1 MRKLLILILSLASQF
16 CFAQNQQEFELN
28 WSGSEIFT
36 SEGKSIKILSFEG
49 ANTEAST
56 DFLPYFS
63 KKIKIDNNRSN
74 YSVVLNNPIYIS
86 LNQDEVDLIA
96 PSQIKSKFDFQLSKA
111 GIRKQEYLLV
121 TFLPIRRNPST
132 GLLEKL
138 NKFEIKLISQ
148 SSEQKTKSI
157 TKATYASNS
166 ILSNGKWIKISVD
179 STAIHKITYQQLLD
193 MGIENPTNIRVYGS
207 GGGML
212 PKMNNAVKSDDLILN
227 HIYMYKG
234 NDGIFNSGDYI
245 LFYAKGPKSW
255 QYDEDTDEFVHENH
269 HYSNTSHYFLT
280 SDKTASPLIQKV
292 NNEQN
297 PNTSVTDFDSYR
309 VVDLDKKNLLRS
321 GQLWFGHIFD
331 ITTSYTLPFYFK
343 NLNTSENISI
353 NTHVAGRSSSKTKF
367 ILSSDNNSIGEIAI
381 PSVHTG
387 SYTAT
392 YASQIRQR
400 FTNFKATKDQ
410 FNIKIEYEKG
420 SASSIG
426 WLDYMRLNARCKLIF
441 EGEQLA
447 FRDSKTVD
455 AGNIVNFKL
464 KNTTSNTMV
473 WDVTDP
479 SQAKQIAIELDG
491 DIANINISQDE
502 LKELIAFDFNSEF
515 PKPKFVENV
524 QNQNLH
530 GLSASDLIIVSHPD
544 FLNHANQIA
553 DFHKTHDQLR
563 VSLVNTESV
572 YNEFSSGT
580 VDVAAI
586 RNFVKMFYD
595 RASNEEDI
603 PKYLLLFG
611 DGSYDNKL
619 VSQSNTNKIP
629 TYQSTYSLSPTQ
641 SFVTDD
647 FFGLLDDNEGDA
659 SGLVDIGIGRLPV
672 NSKAEAQIV
681 TSKILNYNKNKNL
694 GKWQTE
700 LSFIGDD
707 EDNNVHMRDANKLA
721 VQVEN
726 SNPEY
731 RIHRIFLDDF
741 TQVST
746 SAGDRYPEVNRNIED
761 NINKGNLIV
770 NYTGHGNENGLAHER
785 IMMIEDIDSW
795 KNENR
800 LPLFMTATC
809 EFSRFDQ
816 YQKLSGGE
824 RILLRDN
831 GGGIGLFTTTRLV
844 YSTPNFFLNQNFYN
858 HVFSRDSKKENLRLG
873 DIMRLTKNASG
884 SSNNKRNFTLLGDPA
899 LKLNYPKENITT
911 LKLNNVDINQTTDTL
926 KALSKIT
933 ISGQLEDRNA
943 QNLNQFNGTLYPTV
957 FDKFSDKTT
966 LGNDE
971 IPFEYKEQ
979 RNALYSGKVSIK
991 NGEFSFS
998 FLVPKD
1004 INFEYGKGK
1013 IQYYAKSNSTTASGY
1028 SDNIIVGGSDI
1039 NNIDDKV
1046 GPEIELYMN
1055 DEQFVNGGTTNESP
1069 LLLAIVQD
1077 SSGIN
1082 TLGTNSGHNI
1092 LATIDQNNDN
1102 SIELNDHYQAQLDSY
1117 QKGQITYQ
1125 LSKLEEGEHQ
1135 LNLKVWDNVNNSSES
1150 QVDFIVA
1157 QDAKLAIKHLLNY
1170 PNPFTTN
1177 TGFYFEHNQAN
1188 GEIEVLIQILTVS
1201 GRLVKS
1207 IETSINSSGFRVG
1220 PINWDGKDDFGDS
1233 IGRGVYFYRVKLRTE
1248 DGKTANKFQK
1258 LVILK

>member
-16 CFAQNQQEFELN
+16 SFAQDQQEFELN
-28 WSGSEIFT
+28 WFNSEVFT

-49 ANTEAST
+49 SNTEAST
-56 DFLPYFS
+56 NFLPYFS
-63 KKIKIDNNRSN
+63 KNLKIDNSRSD
-74 YSVVLNNPIYIS
+74 YSLVLNNTIYES
-86 LNQDEVDLIA
+86 FTQDEMNLID

-111 GIRKQEYLLV
+111 GIRKQEYLQV
-121 TFLPIRRNPST
+121 TFLPIRKNPST

-138 NKFEIKLISQ
+138 KKFEIKLIPQASK
-148 SSEQKTKSI
+148 QKIKSR
-157 TKATYASNS
+157 TKAIYANNS

-212 PKMNNAVKSDDLILN
+212 PKMNNAVKSDDLVLN

-234 NDGIFNSGDYI
+234 SDGIFNSGDYI
-245 LFYAKGPKSW
+245 LFYAKGPRSW

-269 HYSNTSHYFLT
+269 LYSHTSHYFLT
-280 SDKTASPLIQKV
+280 SDKTTSPLIQKV
-292 NNEQN
+292 NNELN
-297 PNTSVTDFDSYR
+297 SNIIVNNFDAYR
-309 VVDLDKKNLLRS
+309 VVDLDNKNLLRS
-321 GQLWFGHIFD
+321 GQLWFGQIFD
-331 ITTSYTLPFYFK
+331 ITTSYTLPFNFQ
-343 NLNTSENISI
+343 NLNTNENISI
-353 NTHVAGRSSSKTKF
+353 NTHVAGRSSSSTKF
-367 ILSSDNNSIGEIAI
+367 ILSSDNNSVGEIDI
-381 PSVHTG
+381 PSVNTS

-400 FTNFKATKDQ
+400 FTDYKATKDQ

-420 SASSIG
+420 SSSSIG
-426 WLDYMRLNARCKLIF
+426 WLDYMRLNARCQLQF

-447 FRDSKTVD
+447 FRDSRS
-455 AGNIVNFKL
+455 AGLGNIANFKL
-464 KNTTSNTMV
+464 KNANSNTMV
-473 WDVTDP
+473 WDVSES
-479 SQAKQIAIELDG
+479 SQVKQIAIELDG
-491 DIANINISQDE
+491 TTADINVSHNE
-502 LKELIAFDFNSEF
+502 LKELIAFNLNSKF
-515 PKPKFVENV
+515 PKPKFVGEI

-530 GLSASDLIIVSHPD
+530 GLSATDLIIVSHPD
-544 FLNHANQIA
+544 FLNQANQIA
-553 DFHKTHDQLR
+553 NFHKTQDQLK
-563 VSLVNTESV
+563 VSLVSTESV

-595 RASNEEDI
+595 RATTEDNM
-603 PKYLLLFG
+603 PKYLLLIG

-647 FFGLLDDNEGDA
+647 FFGLLDDNEGEA
-659 SGLVDIGIGRLPV
+659 SGLVDIGIGRMPV
-672 NSKAEAQIV
+672 NSTEEAQIV
-681 TSKILNYNKNKNL
+681 ISKILNYNKNL
-694 GKWQTE
+694 GKWQTAI
-700 LSFIGDD
+700 SFIGDD

-721 VQVEN
+721 VQLEE

-746 SAGDRYPEVNRNIED
+746 SAGDRYPEVNRKIED

-785 IMMIEDIDSW
+785 IMMREDIDSW

-858 HVFSRDSKKENLRLG
+858 HVFSKDSKNENLRLG
-873 DIMRLTKNASG
+873 DIMRLTKNTSG

-911 LKLNNVDINQTTDTL
+911 LKLNNVDINQITDTL

-933 ISGQLEDRNA
+933 ISGHIEDRNA
-943 QNLNQFNGTLYPTV
+943 QKLNQFNGTLYPTV

-971 IPFEYKEQ
+971 NPFEYKEQ
-979 RNALYSGKVSIK
+979 SNALYSGKASIK
-991 NGEFSFS
+991 NGKFSFS

-1013 IQYYAKSNSTTASGY
+1013 IQYYAKSNTTTASGY

-1055 DEQFVNGGTTNESP
+1055 DEQFVNGGTTYESP
-1069 LLLAIVQD
+1069 LLLAVVQD

-1082 TLGTNSGHNI
+1082 TLGTNSEHNI
-1092 LATIDQNNDN
+1092 IAIIDQNNDN
-1102 SIELNDHYQAQLDSY
+1102 SIKLNDHYQAELDSY

-1125 LSKLEEGEHQ
+1125 LSNLEEGEHQ
-1135 LNLKVWDNVNNSSES
+1135 LNLKIWDNVNNSSES
-1150 QVDFIVA
+1150 QIDFVVA
-1157 QDAKLAIKHLLNY
+1157 QNAKLAIKHLLNY

-1177 TGFYFEHNQAN
+1177 TGFYFEHNQAS

-1201 GRLVKS
+1201 GKLVKT
-1207 IETSINSSGFRVG
+1207 IETLINSSGFRVG

-1248 DGKTANKFQK
+1248 DGKIANKFQK

>member
-1 MRKLLILILSLASQF
+1 MRKLLILILTLASHLS
-16 CFAQNQQEFELN
+16 FAQDQAEFELN
-28 WSGSEIFT
+28 WFSSEVYT
-36 SEGKSIKILSFEG
+36 NEGESIKTLSFEG
-49 ANTEAST
+49 ANFDAST
-56 DFLPYFS
+56 NFLPYFS
-63 KKIKIDNNRSN
+63 KNLKIDDSRSN
-74 YSVVLNNPIYIS
+74 YSVVLNNTSYES
-86 LNQDEVDLIA
+86 LSQQEIELID
-96 PSQIKSKFDFQLSKA
+96 PTQIASRFNFQLNKA
-111 GIRKQEYLLV
+111 GIRKKGYLQV
-121 TFLPIRRNPST
+121 TFLPIRKNPST

-138 NKFEIKLISQ
+138 KKFEIKLISQ
-148 SSEQKTKSI
+148 TSEQKTKSRI
-157 TKATYASNS
+157 KAVYANNS

-179 STAIHKITYQQLLD
+179 TTAIHKISYQQLLD
-193 MGIENPTNIRVYGS
+193 MGIDKPTDIRVYGN

-212 PKMNNAVKSDDLILN
+212 PKMNNADKSDDLVLN
-227 HIYMYKG
+227 HIYMSKG
-234 NDGIFNSGDYI
+234 SDGIFNSGDYI
-245 LFYAKGPKSW
+245 LFYAKGPRSW
-255 QYDEDTDEFVHENH
+255 RYDKDTDEFVHENH
-269 HYSNTSHYFLT
+269 LYSHTSHYFLT
-280 SDKTASPLIQKV
+280 SDKTASPIISQV

-297 PNTSVTDFDSYR
+297 PNVLINDFDSYR
-309 VVDLDKKNLLRS
+309 VIDLDKKNLLRS
-321 GQLWFGHIFD
+321 GQLWFGQIFD
-331 ITTSYTLPFYFK
+331 ITTSYTLPFNFK
-343 NLNTSENISI
+343 NLNTNENISI
-353 NTHVAGRSSSKTKF
+353 NTHVAGRSSSSTKF
-367 ILSSDNNSIGEIAI
+367 ILSSNDNNIGEIDI
-381 PSVHTG
+381 PTVNTS
-387 SYTAT
+387 SYTAS
-392 YASQIRQR
+392 YAAQVRQR

-426 WLDYMRLNARCKLIF
+426 WLDYMRLNARCQLLF
-441 EGEQLA
+441 EGEQLS
-447 FRDSKTVD
+447 FRDSRSVGV
-455 AGNIVNFKL
+455 GNIVSFKL
-464 KNTTSNTMV
+464 KNANTNTKV
-473 WDVTDP
+473 WDVSET
-479 SQAKQIAIELDG
+479 SQVKQIAME
-491 DIANINISQDE
+491 INGTTGSVNVSQDG
-502 LKELIAFDFNSEF
+502 LKELIAFDLNSKF
-515 PKPKFVENV
+515 PKPKFVGEI

-544 FLNHANQIA
+544 FLTYANQLA
-553 DFHKTHDQLR
+553 DFHKTQDQLK
-563 VSLVNTESV
+563 VSLVSTESI

-580 VDVAAI
+580 VDVSAI

-595 RASNEEDI
+595 RASTEDEM

-611 DGSYDNKL
+611 DGSYDNKWI
-619 VSQSNTNKIP
+619 SSTNTNKIP
-629 TYQSTYSLSPTQ
+629 TYQSIYSLSPTQ
-641 SFVTDD
+641 SFITDD
-647 FFGLLDDNEGDA
+647 FFGLLDDNEGEA
-659 SGLVDIGIGRLPV
+659 YGLVDIGIGRLPV
-672 NSKAEAQIV
+672 NSSEEAQIV
-681 TSKILNYNKNKNL
+681 TSKILNYNKSENL
-694 GKWQTE
+694 GKWQTAI
-700 LSFIGDD
+700 SFIGDD
-707 EDNNVHMRDANKLA
+707 EDNNVHMRDANRLA
-721 VQVEN
+721 VQLEE

-746 SAGDRYPEVNRNIED
+746 SAGDRYPEVNRKIED

-785 IMMIEDIDSW
+785 IMMFEDIDSW
-795 KNENR
+795 KNETR

-844 YSTPNFFLNQNFYN
+844 YSTPNFYLNQNFYN
-858 HVFSRDSKKENLRLG
+858 QVFSRNSKNEYLRLG

-899 LKLNYPKENITT
+899 LKLNYPMDNVTS
-911 LKLNNVDINQTTDTL
+911 LKLNNVDINQATDTL
-926 KALSKIT
+926 KAYRKIT
-933 ISGQLEDRNA
+933 ISGQVENENA
-943 QNLNQFNGTLYPTV
+943 QKLELFNGTLFPTV
-957 FDKFSDKTT
+957 FDKFADKISR
-966 LGNDE
+966 GNDE
-971 IPFEYKEQ
+971 TPFEYKEQ
-979 RNALYSGKVSIK
+979 SNVLYSGKASIK

-1013 IQYYAKSNSTTASGY
+1013 IQYYAKSSTTTASGY

-1039 NNIDDKV
+1039 NTINDKV

-1055 DEQFVNGGTTNESP
+1055 DEQFVNGGATNESP
-1069 LLLAIVQD
+1069 LLLAMVQD

-1092 LATIDQNNDN
+1092 LATIDQNKDN
-1102 SIELNDHYQAQLDSY
+1102 SIELNDHYQAELDSY

-1125 LSKLEEGEHQ
+1125 LSNLEEGEHQ

-1150 QVDFIVA
+1150 QIDFIVA

-1177 TGFYFEHNQAN
+1177 TGFYFEHNQAS
-1188 GEIEVLIQILTVS
+1188 GEIEILIQILTVS
-1201 GRLVKS
+1201 GKLVKT
-1207 IETSINSSGFRVG
+1207 ITTSINSSGFRIG